1 MTIRIFSTS
10 FTPPPTPTI
19 VVTGQSAS
27 GRIRI
32 AITNPAPGVGEPAL
46 AENYLY
52 RRESGDTTWT
62 RIETGIGASETTYD
76 YAVASGVTYEYKV
89 RAVGD
94 NDVTADSNTGS
105 DLVTL
110 TELWIHA
117 VANPATTILSVP
129 YQHDPSPNESWDA
142 QSTVLQ
148 PEGRTRPV
156 VEFGDQ
162 ESFRFQATI
171 RLGASAQADWIALRD
186 LIRTKATLCVRD
198 LEGRR
203 IFGVIPRLGKLEA
216 RWGHETAI
224 EVVEIDYDEEV

>member
-10 FTPPPTPTI
+10 FTAPPTPTI
-19 VVTGQSAS
+19 VVTGQSTS
-27 GRIRI
+27 GRIQI
-32 AITNPAPGVGEPAL
+32 AITNPAPGGGEPAL

-52 RRESGDTTWT
+52 RRVSGDATWV
-62 RIETGIGASETTYD
+62 RIETGLASSATTYD
-76 YAVASGVTYEYKV
+76 YAGASGVTYEYKV

-94 NDVTADSNTGS
+94 NDVTADSNTDS
-105 DLVTL
+105 DSITL

-117 VANPATTILSVP
+117 VADPATTILSLP

-171 RLGASAQADWIALRD
+171 RFGASAQADWIALRD

-198 LEGRR
+198 LEGRC
-203 IFGVIPRLGKLEA
+203 IFGVIPRLGKFEA

-224 EVVEIDYDEEV
+224 EVIEIDYDVEV